1 MDWIK
6 EGETYT
12 ATIVFSSVGTGDR
25 VHLEGVTLS
34 PDIPDEAIDAG
45 QIPWSYKL
53 TSFLLAK
60 LRQEAVEVEELD
72 DELFDILDNP
82 TVH

>member
-6 EGETYT
+6 DGETYT
-12 ATIVFSSVGTGDR
+12 ATITFSSVGKSDR
-25 VHLEGVTLS
+25 VCLEGVTLS

-53 TSFLLAK
+53 TSFLLANLK
-60 LRQEAVEVEELD
+60 QEAVEVD
-72 DELFDILDNP
+72 DELLDILGDT